1 MIEGFTAL
9 LFAHVLADFVLQSAA
24 MAEGKRRPPML
35 GAHGALVFLTAV
47 AATGSLHPAL
57 AALAL
62 AHMAIDLLKALSGR
76 RGVTSFLVDQAAHL
90 ACLVATV
97 WWVPDLW
104 TGGLWSGLAPATL
117 PAAMAILSGALL
129 ATRAGGFAIGALMQ
143 PWAAV
148 ITLDGLPAGG
158 RAIGLLERGLIFL
171 MVLAR
176 MPEGIGFLIA
186 AKSVLRFGTVKEE
199 AKLSE
204 YVIIGTLASFA
215 WALIAALATLALLGQ
230 LEPLGIPLLAP

>member
-1 MIEGFTAL
+1 MTESFVAL

-35 GAHGALVFLTAV
+35 AAHGAVVFLTAIV
-47 AATGSLHPAL
+47 ATGTLHPAL

-62 AHMAIDLLKALSGR
+62 VHMGVDLVKALSGR
-76 RGVTSFLVDQAAHL
+76 RGAGAFLVDQAAHL
-90 ACLVATV
+90 ICLLMTV

-104 TGGLWSGLAPATL
+104 AQGLWSGTAPL
-117 PAAMAILSGALL
+117 PAAMTVLAGAIL

-143 PWAAV
+143 PWSAA
-148 ITLDGLPAGG
+148 ITLDGLTAGG
-158 RAIGLLERGLIFL
+158 RTIGLLERGLIFL
-171 MVLAR
+171 MVLAH

-204 YVIIGTLASFA
+204 YVIIGTLASFG
-215 WALIAALATLALLGQ
+215 WALVVALATLGLLAR
-230 LEPLGIPLLAP
+230 LEPLGIPLLSP